1 MGDIVFKNLVFVL
14 KILDVLDDLSVFE
27 MKKIK
32 EILSVKDN
40 IFLKEYKEFL
50 SEKLIYVKNL

>member
-1 MGDIVFKNLVFVL
+1 MFKNLVFVL
-14 KILDVLDDLSVFE
+14 KILDVLDDLFVIE